1 MSTMLRQGLRSSQRN
16 LSSKLYKGV
25 VGRSALRSFATQS
38 GDDAKKPTALAKIY
52 LEDGTTLTGRS
63 FGCHEAVEGEVR
75 LVLVLLSLH
84 RRDDDDD
91 DDDEEK
97 VVDDGRR
104 VLTVSHSFNLLLS
117 GRLRYGNDW
126 LP

>member
-1 MSTMLRQGLRSSQRN
+1 MSTMLRQGLRSSPRN
-16 LSSKLYKGV
+16 LSSKLHKGV
-25 VGRSALRSFATQS
+25 VGRSVLRSFATQS

-75 LVLVLLSLH
+75 LVLVLLSLP
-84 RRDDDDD
+84 RWDDD
-91 DDDEEK
+91 DDDEN

-104 VLTVSHSFNLLLS
+104 ILTVSHSFNLSLS